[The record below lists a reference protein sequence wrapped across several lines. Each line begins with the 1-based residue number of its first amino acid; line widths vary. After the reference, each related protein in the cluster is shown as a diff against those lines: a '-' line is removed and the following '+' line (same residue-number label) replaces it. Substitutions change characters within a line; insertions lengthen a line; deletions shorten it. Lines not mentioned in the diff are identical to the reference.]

1 MNIKLKMT
9 FIIITTLVIGIFI
22 GALLNR
28 IHTQNR
34 IKDILYRRNPG
45 PFVAS
50 FEKIIEPD
58 AAQRKLVRD
67 ILDRHAKR
75 ISEIRM
81 NSSKELKSSFE
92 SMMAELNSVLTP
104 EQKKRLEKR
113 KFPGFPPF
121 SRPRPFPMPLPRRID
136 VGQQLSV
143 LKEKLGLSED
153 QASQIK
159 QILEEARDEFQT
171 MREKELNSRERW
183 QFIREIEEKK
193 DGAIEKILTKDQK
206 KLYEQIKKER
216 PGRPIEEMHK
226 RRGIL
231 KEKGFAGF

>member
-1 MNIKLKMT
+1 MNIKLKMA
-9 FIIITTLVIGIFI
+9 FIIIATLVIGIFI

-34 IKDILYRRNPG
+34 IKSILSRRNPG

-58 AAQRKLVRD
+58 PAQRKLVRD

-75 ISEIRM
+75 ISEIRTK
-81 NSSKELKSSFE
+81 SRKELKSSFE

-104 EQKKRLEKR
+104 EQKERLEKR
-113 KFPGFPPF
+113 KFPGFPRF
-121 SRPRPFPMPLPRRID
+121 ARLHPFPMPPPGKIN
-136 VGQQLSV
+136 VGQELSV
-143 LKEKLGLSED
+143 LKEKLGLSEN

-159 QILEEARDEFQT
+159 QILEKARDEFQA
-171 MREKELNSRERW
+171 MREKELNFRERW
-183 QFIREIEEKK
+183 QFIREVEEKK

-216 PGRPIEEMHK
+216 PGRSVEERHK
-226 RRGIL
+226 RRGIV